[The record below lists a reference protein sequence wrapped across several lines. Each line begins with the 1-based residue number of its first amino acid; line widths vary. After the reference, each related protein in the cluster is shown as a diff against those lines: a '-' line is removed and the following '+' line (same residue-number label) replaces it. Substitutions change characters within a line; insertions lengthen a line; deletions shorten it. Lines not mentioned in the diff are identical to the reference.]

1 MIGRTRSL
9 HGFSFGASKVL
20 GVERRSC
27 RGYEERSVRFLYAH
41 TLSLCPQRERLDT
54 NLKQIVLP
62 RMKKIDLVAACRICT
77 LTFGRV
83 QL

>member
-27 RGYEERSVRFLYAH
+27 RSYEERSVRFLYAH
-41 TLSLCPQRERLDT
+41 KERLDT
-54 NLKQIVLP
+54 NLKQNSSTPNEKDRFSGCL
-62 RMKKIDLVAACRICT
+62 
-77 LTFGRV
+77 
-83 QL
+83 